1 MIPRDRKI
9 LSLLNQRLFKLLVHT
24 KQCARGHSVFG
35 EGYGTVEALR
45 ESHSDILEEKALR
58 AMLNLWFG
66 EERCH
71 I

>member
-1 MIPRDRKI
+1 M
-9 LSLLNQRLFKLLVHT
+9 
-24 KQCARGHSVFG
+24 
-35 EGYGTVEALR
+35 VEALR